1 MIYILT
7 KKKRQSMN
15 TFEIQPNG
23 IECLPMFSPEGEWN
37 KHMKMNEIYRNSEN
51 ML

>member
-23 IECLPMFSPEGEWN
+23 IECLLMFSPEVE
-37 KHMKMNEIYRNSEN
+37 
-51 ML
+51 

>member
-1 MIYILT
+1 MIYILR

-23 IECLPMFSPEGEWN
+23 IECLPMFSPEVE
-37 KHMKMNEIYRNSEN
+37 
-51 ML
+51 